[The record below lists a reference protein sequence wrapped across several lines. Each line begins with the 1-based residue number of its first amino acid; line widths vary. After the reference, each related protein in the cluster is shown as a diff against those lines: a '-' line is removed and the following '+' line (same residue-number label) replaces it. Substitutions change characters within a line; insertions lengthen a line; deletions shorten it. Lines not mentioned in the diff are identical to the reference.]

1 MSPKRSHPRRDA
13 DPAEGLE
20 KYDKANFADPPNKKY
35 TSAR

>member
-35 TSAR
+35 PSAR